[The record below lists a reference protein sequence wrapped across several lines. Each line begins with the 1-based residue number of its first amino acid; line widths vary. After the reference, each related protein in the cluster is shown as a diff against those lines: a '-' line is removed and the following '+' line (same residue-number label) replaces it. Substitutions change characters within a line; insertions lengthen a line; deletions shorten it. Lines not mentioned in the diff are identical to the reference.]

1 MFKLSTVA
9 KLVGGA
15 AVAFAVA
22 APASAVTVRP
32 LTPVSFTAPD
42 QFNFMQPLTVSPG
55 AFDSYQLFQIGGTAT
70 GVTSDINFTP
80 SSNPVGVTGFTGA
93 LYAASGVDL
102 VNNTANVGSLI
113 ANYTSTANQVSLG
126 WTSLTAGYYVV
137 RLQGTAVTTAGISGQ
152 VTTRNV
158 VPAPAVLGL
167 MGVGLLGMFAS
178 SRRRV

>member
-22 APASAVTVRP
+22 APASAVTTTSLSP
-32 LTPVSFTAPD
+32 LSSFTAPD
-42 QFNFMQPLTVSPG
+42 QVSGVPLTIPSIG
-55 AFDSYQLFQIGGTAT
+55 LFDNYYLFQIGGTASGVSSTVNFNPT
-70 GVTSDINFTP
+70 GGI
-80 SSNPVGVTGFTGA
+80 TGFTGA
-93 LYAASGVDL
+93 LYAASNVSG
-102 VNNTANVGSLI
+102 NSANVGALQGNFSS
-113 ANYTSTANQVSLG
+113 TSSTELTLG
-126 WTSLTAGYYVV
+126 WTSLTAGYYVI
-137 RLQGTAVTTAGISGQ
+137 RLQGNAVTNGVGVSGQ
-152 VTTRNV
+152 VTTRN